1 MTGCKAMAVSP
12 TPKPT
17 PENSLLHSPPPGAAR
32 LTKPVNPARAGIDA
46 LFPTDPPLPLG
57 VAYSGGA
64 DSTALLL
71 AANER
76 WPGQVHAFHV
86 HHGLQAAAD
95 DFVRVSESLCSQ
107 AGLPLHVIAADARHA
122 PGESPEDAA
131 RRARYAAL
139 AASAAARGMRGLLL
153 GQHADDQVETMLLAL
168 SRGAGLPG
176 LSAMPAQ
183 FERGG
188 MAFYRPLLQIPCA
201 VLREWLVRQPI
212 EFVDDP
218 TNTDERYTRNRIR
231 ARLLPALAQA
241 FPQFRATFA
250 RSARHAAQAQAV
262 LLEVAAQDLA
272 AVGSPPVIRA
282 LQGLSPARQANLLR
296 HWLLQQQ
303 ATPSAAQ
310 LEQLLHQV
318 AACTTR
324 GHRIHLKVAT
334 GHVTRQGGSLHY
346 AAAPAGG

>member
-1 MTGCKAMAVSP
+1 MAALP

-17 PENSLLHSPPPGAAR
+17 PENSLLHAPPPGAAR
-32 LTKPVNPARAGIDA
+32 LKKQVNPVRAGIDT
-46 LFPTDPPLPLG
+46 LFPADPLLPLG

-71 AANER
+71 AAAER
-76 WPGQVHAFHV
+76 WPGQVEAFHV

-95 DFVRVSESLCSQ
+95 EFVRVCESVCQQL
-107 AGLPLHVIAADARHA
+107 GLVLHVIPADARHA

-139 AASAAARGMRGLLL
+139 AASAAARGMHGLLL
-153 GQHADDQVETMLLAL
+153 GQHADDQVETLLLAL

-176 LSAMPAQ
+176 LSAMPAR

-188 MAFYRPLLQIPCA
+188 MVFYRPLLQIPSA

-262 LLEVAAQDLA
+262 LVEVAAQDLA
-272 AVGSPPVIRA
+272 AAGNPPAIKA
-282 LQGLSPARQANLLR
+282 LQALSTGRQANLLR
-296 HWLLQQQ
+296 YWLLQQQ

-310 LEQLLHQV
+310 LDQLLHQV

-324 GHRIHLKVAT
+324 GHRIHIKVAT

-346 AAAPAGG
+346 AATQTGR